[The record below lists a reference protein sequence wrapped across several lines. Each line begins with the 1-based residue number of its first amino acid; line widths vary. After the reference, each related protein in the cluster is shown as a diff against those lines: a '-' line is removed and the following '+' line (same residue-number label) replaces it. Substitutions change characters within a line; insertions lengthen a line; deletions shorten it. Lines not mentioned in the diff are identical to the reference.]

1 MAEIAPAVK
10 VEDFAKL
17 NPSLSYTKDKPS
29 DCVLKKGVRYCV
41 REGNGS
47 KGGTNNDPPS
57 SDDTNSRAVTSS
69 LYTTAVDKSPT
80 KATATSVAGSPSK
93 LDGVGATP
101 TPVQKGVVTQ
111 CKKWH
116 MVGKGDGC
124 PEIAKKYSIDV
135 MEFKKWNP
143 AVKADCTML
152 ETGFNVCV
160 GVSA

>member
-1 MAEIAPAVK
+1 VK
-10 VEDFAKL
+10 VEDFTKL
-17 NPSLSYTKDKPS
+17 NPSLSYIKDKPS

-47 KGGTNNDPPS
+47 KGSANNDPPS
-57 SDDTNSRAVTSS
+57 SDDTNSTAPTPS
-69 LYTTAVDKSPT
+69 LPTTDVNTTPT
-80 KATATSVAGSPSK
+80 KVTATPVAGSPSK
-93 LDGVGATP
+93 TDGVGATP

-135 MEFKKWNP
+135 TDFKKWNP

-160 GVSA
+160 GV